1 MDKTMTTVSID
12 RATAFRKWLD
22 AGFEFCERSEIEG
35 LVASVMARERAFIA
49 AVETKAEPT
58 LAVPTVAVDHG
69 IQRRTAIKHKGGA
82 KQTTS
87 AFVTEVLKE
96 RPDVTSHDIA
106 ALVRMRH
113 SKVRVPNV
121 YAAIFRLV
129 TNGTIKKT
137 GERGSFHY
145 ALN

>member
-1 MDKTMTTVSID
+1 VHEIRIPRLPEIVNL
-12 RATAFRKWLD
+12 RAVHGAASRRQRFHAASELL
-22 AGFEFCERSEIEG
+22 AG
-35 LVASVMARERAFIA
+35 
-49 AVETKAEPT
+49 
-58 LAVPTVAVDHG
+58 VPPELRG
-69 IQRRTAIKHKGGA
+69 SGN
-82 KQTTS
+82 S
-87 AFVTEVLKE
+87 

>member
-1 MDKTMTTVSID
+1 MDKATIPVPVE
-12 RATAFRKWLD
+12 RAAAFRKWLEE
-22 AGFEFCERSEIEG
+22 GSKFCEREEIDD
-35 LVASVMARERAFIA
+35 LVARVVARQRAFIA
-49 AVETKAEPT
+49 AVET
-58 LAVPTVAVDHG
+58 L
-69 IQRRTAIKHKGGA
+69 RTAMDDAPAAERGLTVKRKGGA

-87 AFVTEVLKE
+87 AFVTEVLAS

-106 ALVRMRH
+106 VLVRMRH